1 MLDRLTIGRMV
12 AWSGDRPVLVALSGG
27 GDSVAL
33 LHLLVAEFGASRL
46 RAVIVDHA
54 LRAGAADDAKHAQSI
69 AHSLAVPADILTLTW
84 EEGANRA
91 QQAAREARYRAICD
105 QARALGLNTIA
116 TAHTADD
123 QAETV
128 LMRAANGSTWRGLA
142 GAAPFSFAPLWP
154 EGRGIAL
161 ARPLL
166 SARRERLRDHLR
178 LVGAAWLEDP
188 ANRNPKFER
197 VRVRQRLAELEQ
209 RGLDPM
215 RFASLAARLRR
226 RSDTLDS
233 AASAL
238 IARATQLSLSIEIA
252 RAAWTGPNE
261 VRQRA
266 LSALIAAASGASR
279 EPPWK
284 QMAALEERVMHA
296 RQSFTHSGIEF
307 IPNGAG
313 IVLRR
318 EPGAVLGRADGAPAL
333 EPLWLTAEVEAIW
346 DGRLGVT
353 ASEAGWRVVPAR
365 NGELVAF
372 ENGPARKRYRDV
384 GDHLRLRSLA
394 AARVMHAFAPDINRA
409 KP

>member
-105 QARALGLNTIA
+105 QARALGLNTIV

-188 ANRNPKFER
+188 ANRNPKF
-197 VRVRQRLAELEQ
+197 
-209 RGLDPM
+209 
-215 RFASLAARLRR
+215 
-226 RSDTLDS
+226 
-233 AASAL
+233 
-238 IARATQLSLSIEIA
+238 
-252 RAAWTGPNE
+252 
-261 VRQRA
+261 
-266 LSALIAAASGASR
+266 
-279 EPPWK
+279 
-284 QMAALEERVMHA
+284 
-296 RQSFTHSGIEF
+296 
-307 IPNGAG
+307 
-313 IVLRR
+313 
-318 EPGAVLGRADGAPAL
+318 
-333 EPLWLTAEVEAIW
+333 
-346 DGRLGVT
+346 
-353 ASEAGWRVVPAR
+353 
-365 NGELVAF
+365 
-372 ENGPARKRYRDV
+372 
-384 GDHLRLRSLA
+384 
-394 AARVMHAFAPDINRA
+394 
-409 KP
+409 